1 MTPIIPEPTV
11 PNVEPPG
18 ADAPGRP
25 VCRVISHAAPVPYP
39 AALAQQYVLAERR
52 QRGEIPDTLLL
63 LEHLPVITLGRG
75 SHEADLLTDE
85 DALRARGIAVERVDR
100 GGEVSYH
107 APGQLVGYPVLD
119 LRQHGQDLHRY
130 LRDLEE
136 VIIRTLASYGLTGGR
151 VAGRTGVWVGD
162 RKIAAIGIKV
172 SRWVS
177 MHGWALN
184 VTTDLTPF
192 RRDFVPCGI
201 RDRDVTSLAELLG
214 GRCPIRTEVEAVT
227 IGAFAEVFA
236 VTPELV
242 SSEG

>member
-1 MTPIIPEPTV
+1 MPIIPEPNT
-11 PNVEPPG
+11 
-18 ADAPGRP
+18 AGRP
-25 VCRVISHAAPVPYP
+25 VCHVISCAEPVPYP
-39 AALAQQYVLAERR
+39 VALARQYALAERR

-75 SHEADLLTDE
+75 SREEDLLTDE
-85 DALRARGIAVERVDR
+85 EALRVRGIAVERVDR

-107 APGQLVGYPVLD
+107 APGQIVGYPILD

-136 VIIRTLASYGLTGGR
+136 VIIRVLAAYDLPGER
-151 VAGRTGVWVGD
+151 VPGRTGVWVGD

-192 RRDFVPCGI
+192 RKDFVPCGI
-201 RDRDVTSLAELLG
+201 RDRDVTSLAEILG
-214 GRCPIRTEVEAVT
+214 ERCPARAEVEAVT
-227 IGAFAEVFA
+227 VGTFSDVLG
-236 VTPELV
+236 VTPKLV
-242 SSEG
+242 S